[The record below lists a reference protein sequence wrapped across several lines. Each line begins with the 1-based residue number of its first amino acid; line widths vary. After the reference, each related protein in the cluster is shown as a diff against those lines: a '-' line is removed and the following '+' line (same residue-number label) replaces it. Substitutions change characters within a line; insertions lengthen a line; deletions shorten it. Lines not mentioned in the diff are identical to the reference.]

1 MVIVIQNITYLKYAY
16 KRMRPTPHMLI
27 SEFKQF
33 VMHALMLSLVNPC
46 NYTNR
51 CPPYTSSAM
60 MRERGIRR
68 LTKHRSVY
76 LHMLT
81 KVGTIHEQSIHNH
94 SFINE
99 QNESLDI
106 SDFTLQVTVLARE

>member
-1 MVIVIQNITYLKYAY
+1 
-16 KRMRPTPHMLI
+16 MRDDSP
-27 SEFKQF
+27 
-33 VMHALMLSLVNPC
+33 VNLC
-46 NYTNR
+46 KYTNR

-60 MRERGIRR
+60 MRERGIGR

-76 LHMLT
+76 LRMST

-99 QNESLDI
+99 ETESLDI
-106 SDFTLQVTVLARE
+106 SDFTLQVTVRARE